1 MMKANSFTMWMNVC
15 LAENSIRILSLNSLW
30 AYFYSNNFQ
39 IWEKI
44 AFALKQTLK
53 QKKANFWKALSRPRG
68 NHNRRFTKSHSEP
81 SSLISKQDISVLKTL
96 FVASNIGIFLSA
108 DSFTSMLQLHCCMEG
123 GSIFVAFSFPPITA
137 IIGLESKCGPW
148 SKHLGP
154 KLSSGMNKCW
164 AIVWTSWP
172 RFKVHL

>member
-1 MMKANSFTMWMNVC
+1 MSNFLHHCVNRTFSLSTSLFSVMMKANSFTMWMNVC

-68 NHNRRFTKSHSEP
+68 NHNQRFINSHSEP
-81 SSLISKQDISVLKTL
+81 SSLISKQDISVLKTS
-96 FVASNIGIFLSA
+96 FVASNIFFWAQI
-108 DSFTSMLQLHCCMEG
+108 
-123 GSIFVAFSFPPITA
+123 A
-137 IIGLESKCGPW
+137 IHPCS
-148 SKHLGP
+148 
-154 KLSSGMNKCW
+154 NYRV
-164 AIVWTSWP
+164 VWRTGAS
-172 RFKVHL
+172 L